1 VQINTHK
8 TAIGDARGVVSPIRV
23 DLPKNTQDDSQHGK
37 RPHSNPES
45 PTESPTRKRKK
56 NQEVTDGGCTEMIEK
71 NQDDTRRSHAAL
83 NRLMGSGTD
92 GTDVGQRWDNGV
104 THGTDGTEVGR
115 GIISL
120 ALNEKPLALFD
131 V

>member
-1 VQINTHK
+1 MQINTHQ
-8 TAIGDARGVVSPIRV
+8 TAIEDARGVVSPIRV

-37 RPHSNPES
+37 HPHSNPES

-83 NRLMGSGTD
+83 NRLGEVVHTGT
-92 GTDVGQRWDNGV
+92 GQRWDNGV